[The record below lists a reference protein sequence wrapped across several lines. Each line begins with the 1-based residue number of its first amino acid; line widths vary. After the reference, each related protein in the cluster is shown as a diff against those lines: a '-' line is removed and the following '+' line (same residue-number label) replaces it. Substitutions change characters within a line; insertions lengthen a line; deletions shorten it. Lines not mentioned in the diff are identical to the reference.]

1 MCTEA
6 KIAALAK
13 RLVGLNLEFIN
24 YVYKCWLDDGETKK
38 YEKVL
43 EKRLGCPV
51 ELRTAPWG
59 FKIDIL
65 GEKFVFELCNHRG
78 CYELHKL

>member
-1 MCTEA
+1 MSTEA

-13 RLVGLNLEFIN
+13 RLVGSNLEFLY

-43 EKRLGCPV
+43 EKRIGCPV
-51 ELRTAPWG
+51 ELITDPWG
-59 FKIDIL
+59 FKFDIL
-65 GEKFVFELCNHRG
+65 GEKFVFELRNHQG
-78 CYELHKL
+78 CFELHKL